1 VAVAE
6 GAERL
11 GYHSLWVFQRLLYPV
26 APKNEYYGAP
36 GQNPWPAPFR
46 SVLDPLVVLSF
57 AAAVTR
63 RARLGVSVL
72 IMPFYN
78 PVVLG
83 KLLAS
88 LDVMS
93 RGRLDVGLG
102 IGWSIDELEAAGD
115 WTPPGERADEFLRV
129 LNAVWADDPAQFRG
143 QFYTL
148 APSHVAPRPVQQ
160 QRPRLLVGGYADA
173 VFRRAVTLADGYT
186 GGNVPF
192 PAMARIVARVR
203 DAAERAGRDP
213 AGVPIVCRGAFGLT
227 PLASDGER
235 RPLTG
240 SIAHIRDDLA
250 HYAEMGVTEMFLDPN
265 FQFQGAPLEAV
276 LDAMEALAPRA

>member
-1 VAVAE
+1 VTVAQRAE
-6 GAERL
+6 AL
-11 GYHSLWVFQRLLYPV
+11 GYRSLWTFQRLLYPV

-36 GQNPWPAPFR
+36 GQSPWPAAFR
-46 SVLDPLVVLSF
+46 EVLDPLVVLSF

-63 RARLGVSVL
+63 HARLGVSVL
-72 IMPFYN
+72 VMPFYN

-102 IGWSIDELEAAGD
+102 IGWSLDEMEAAGG
-115 WTPPGERADEFLRV
+115 WPSRGERADEFLHV
-129 LNAVWADDPAQFRG
+129 LNAVWSHDVAEFRG
-143 QFYTL
+143 RFYTL
-148 APSHVAPRPVQQ
+148 PPSRVAPRPVQQ
-160 QRPRLLVGGYADA
+160 PRPRLLVGGYADA

-192 PAMARIVARVR
+192 PAMADIVARVR
-203 DAAERAGRDP
+203 RAAERANRDP
-213 AGVPIVCRGAFGLT
+213 ATVPIVCRGAFGLT
-227 PLASDGER
+227 ALSTEQGR

-240 SIAHIRDDLA
+240 SIAQIREDVA
-250 HYAEMGVTEMFLDPN
+250 RYAELGVTEMFLDPN
-265 FQFQGAPLEAV
+265 FQFQSAPFQTL
-276 LDAMEALAPRA
+276 LDAMEALAPSA

>member
-36 GQNPWPAPFR
+36 GQNPWPPPFR

-143 QFYTL
+143 RFYTL

-160 QRPRLLVGGYADA
+160 PRPRLLVGGYADA

-192 PAMARIVARVR
+192 PAMARIGRVCATRPSAR
-203 DAAERAGRDP
+203 AAIPRE
-213 AGVPIVCRGAFGLT
+213 CRSSA
-227 PLASDGER
+227 AARSAR
-235 RPLTG
+235 RPSRATA
-240 SIAHIRDDLA
+240 SAVPSR
-250 HYAEMGVTEMFLDPN
+250 
-265 FQFQGAPLEAV
+265 APSRTSGTTSHT
-276 LDAMEALAPRA
+276 MPRWA

>member
-1 VAVAE
+1 VAE
-6 GAERL
+6 RAERL

-26 APKNEYYGAP
+26 QPKNEYYGAP
-36 GQNPWPAPFR
+36 GPWPAAFR
-46 SVLDPLVVLSF
+46 TVLDPLVVLSF
-57 AAAVTR
+57 AAAITR
-63 RARLGVSVL
+63 RVRLGVSVL

-102 IGWSIDELEAAGD
+102 IGWSVDELETAGR
-115 WTPPGERADEFLRV
+115 WESPGARADEFLQV
-129 LNAVWADDPAQFRG
+129 LNAVWGHEVAEFRG
-143 QFYTL
+143 RFYAL
-148 APSHVAPRPVQQ
+148 PPARVAPRPVQQ
-160 QRPRLLVGGYADA
+160 PRPRLLVGGYADA

-192 PAMARIVARVR
+192 PAMADIVRRVR
-203 DAAERAGRDP
+203 EAASHVDRDP
-213 AGVPIVCRGAFGLT
+213 GTVPIVCRGAFGLT
-227 PLASDGER
+227 PLGTKDGR

-240 SIAHIRDDLA
+240 SIAQIREDLA
-250 HYAEMGVTEMFLDPN
+250 RYAELGVTEMFLDPN
-265 FQFQGAPLEAV
+265 FQFQDAPFASL
-276 LDAMEALAPRA
+276 LDAMEALAPHA

>member
-1 VAVAE
+1 M
-6 GAERL
+6 
-11 GYHSLWVFQRLLYPV
+11 FQRLLYPV

-46 SVLDPLVVLSF
+46 DVLDPLVVLSF
-57 AAAVTR
+57 AAAVTQ

-88 LDVMS
+88 LDVVS
-93 RGRLDVGLG
+93 RGRLEVGLG
-102 IGWSIDELEAAGD
+102 IGWSVDELETAGD
-115 WTPPGERADEFLRV
+115 WTPPGQRADEFLQV
-129 LNAVWADDPAQFRG
+129 LNAVWGNDVAEFRG
-143 QFYTL
+143 RFYTL
-148 APSHVAPRPVQQ
+148 APSRVSPRPIQRP
-160 QRPRLLVGGYADA
+160 RPRLLVGGYADA

-192 PAMARIVARVR
+192 PAMADIVARVR
-203 DAAERAGRDP
+203 RAAERSDRDP
-213 AGVPIVCRGAFGLT
+213 ATVPIVCRGAFGLT
-227 PLASDGER
+227 PLSTDGGR

-240 SIAHIRDDLA
+240 SVAQIREDLA
-250 HYAEMGVTEMFLDPN
+250 RYAELGVTEMFLDPN
-265 FQFQGAPLEAV
+265 FQFQAAPFQAV
-276 LDAMEALAPRA
+276 LDAMEALAPPRG